1 MPFDA
6 ELIAAVHVT
15 RFRRDAIPAPDGDP
29 HALFQV
35 STVEALLEGRFDGEL
50 PMSEV
55 LARGDHGLGTLDGLD
70 GEMLI
75 LDGVAWQ
82 GRMDGTLRRVGPDER
97 TPFAVVMPFHAEAT
111 HALAAPADG
120 TPFDLDALTAAV
132 DALLP
137 DPGLI
142 YGVRIEAEVASIT
155 VRSVPKQV
163 PPYPSLTAVAAL
175 EAIIELPAGRVTIV
189 GFRRPAVF
197 AGIGVPGY
205 HLHAADAARA
215 MGGHVLAIAFRS
227 GTVAYDRADALH
239 LELPAGV
246 SAAIGA
252 ASEEARARIAQAEEH
267 LPGTA
272 DGR

>member
-1 MPFDA
+1 MPIDA

-15 RFRRDAIPAPDGDP
+15 RARRDGIPAPDDDH

-35 STVEALLEGRFDGEL
+35 STIDALLEGRFEGEL

-82 GRMDGTLRRVGPDER
+82 GRMDGTLRRIGPDER
-97 TPFAVVMPFHAEAT
+97 TPFAVVMRFQAEAV
-111 HALAAPADG
+111 HPLAAPADG
-120 TPFDLDALTAAV
+120 TMDLSALQGAI

-137 DPGLI
+137 DPDLI
-142 YGVRIEAEVASIT
+142 YGVRVEAEVASIT
-155 VRSVPKQV
+155 VRSVPKQE
-163 PPYPSLTAVAAL
+163 PPYPPLNAVTAQ
-175 EAIIELPAGRVTIV
+175 EAVMELPGGAVTIV
-189 GFRRPAVF
+189 GFRRPSAF
-197 AGIGVPGY
+197 AGIGVPGF

-215 MGGHVLAIAFRS
+215 MGGHVLAVAFRS
-227 GTVAYDRADALH
+227 GTVAVDHADQLH

-246 SAAIGA
+246 SDAIAA
-252 ASEEARARIAQAEEH
+252 ASDEVRSRIASAEEQI
-267 LPGTA
+267 PG
-272 DGR
+272 R